1 MSGGMTRQLAAF
13 AASSPRSA
21 VPEQARQAA
30 ARCLLDTLACGLAG
44 MAEPSSQTVAAVISS
59 EAREGGCTALGVD
72 RPVSPR
78 AAAFIN
84 GSAAHALDFDDTHD
98 EAVLHA
104 GVSVI
109 PAALAAAEA
118 AGASGRALLDAV
130 ALGYDVQVRVALAA
144 KEAPGRSGWHYTSVC
159 GTFGAAAAV
168 GRLMGLDEV
177 AMANAFG
184 IALAQSSGTLQSE
197 DDGSWTKRLQPGV
210 AAAAGV
216 LAAQL
221 AARGF
226 QGPHQALEGRF
237 GLYRVYLREVD
248 LAPVVQDLGRRFEV
262 ERTSL
267 KPFPTCRFTHAP
279 AAALQDILRLHP
291 STPGEIDQI
300 EARITS
306 AGFAEVCEPLEAKR
320 RPRNRV
326 HAQFSLPY
334 ALACIAHHGTVT
346 LADLAEEAVG
356 RPELLALAAR
366 VRCQADPALDRRWG
380 EKIGEAEVRLRR
392 RDGSTGSARA
402 LPPGGPDR
410 PLASADRLAK
420 VRECAAWGARD
431 VSPDALIAA
440 VEALPRAPDLTAL
453 SACLRKARPQRRP

>member
-1 MSGGMTRQLAAF
+1 VFDAITRRLAAL
-13 AASSPRSA
+13 AASLPRPA
-21 VPEQARQAA
+21 VPERVRQAA
-30 ARCLLDTLACGLAG
+30 ASCLLDTLACGLAG
-44 MAEPSSQTVAAVISS
+44 MAEPSSQTVAAVISQ
-59 EAREGGCTALGVD
+59 EAHDGACSALGVD

-78 AAAFIN
+78 AAALIN

-118 AGASGRALLDAV
+118 GGASGRALLDAV

-144 KEAPGRSGWHYTSVC
+144 TQAPGRSGWHYTSAC
-159 GTFGAAAAV
+159 GVFGAAAAA
-168 GRLMGLDEV
+168 GRLMGLDDE
-177 AMANAFG
+177 AMADALG
-184 IALAQSSGTLQSE
+184 IALAQASGTLQSE

-226 QGPHQALEGRF
+226 RGPHEALEGRF
-237 GLYRVYLREVD
+237 GFYRVFFREVD
-248 LAPVVQDLGRRFEV
+248 PTPVLQGLGRRFAV

-279 AAALQDILRLHP
+279 AAALQDILRLHRVA
-291 STPGEIDQI
+291 PGDIDQI
-300 EARITS
+300 EVRVTGA
-306 AGFAEVCEPLEAKR
+306 AFAEVCEPLETKR
-320 RPRNRV
+320 RPRSRV

-334 ALACIAHHGTVT
+334 ALACIAHHGTVA
-346 LADLAEEAVG
+346 LADLVEEAVR
-356 RPELLALAAR
+356 RPELLALADR
-366 VRCQADPALDRRWG
+366 VRCLADPALDRRWG
-380 EKIGEAEVRLRR
+380 EKIGEAEVCVRR
-392 RDGSTGSARA
+392 ADGSVVGAHA

-410 PLASADRLAK
+410 PLALAERLAK
-420 VRECAAWGARD
+420 VRECAAWGAVG
-431 VSPDALIAA
+431 VSGDALIAA
-440 VEALPRAPDLTAL
+440 VEALDRAPDLAAL
-453 SACLRKARPQRRP
+453 SACLRQARPRPSP